1 MSILQDNKY
10 IHSFEDNSD
19 YVYDVQWSPIH
30 PALFAS
36 VDGMG
41 RLDLW
46 NLNQDT
52 EVNISQLE
60 CQLVL
65 CWELIA
71 QRVLSAFYIKKHL
84 VTFYFHPS
92 VQRPPVRPT
101 DSGLDSKLVFIA
113 RLRYIEV
120 SCKRPEML
128 RGFYGRTLLW
138 SFVFKN
144 DFFYIL
150 K

>member
-1 MSILQDNKY
+1 MLQDNKY

-52 EVNISQLE
+52 EVQ
-60 CQLVL
+60 
-65 CWELIA
+65 
-71 QRVLSAFYIKKHL
+71 AFSSLQQSEQAEHYTK
-84 VTFYFHPS
+84 YFCLH
-92 VQRPPVRPT
+92 
-101 DSGLDSKLVFIA
+101 
-113 RLRYIEV
+113 
-120 SCKRPEML
+120 
-128 RGFYGRTLLW
+128 
-138 SFVFKN
+138 
-144 DFFYIL
+144 
-150 K
+150 

>member
-65 CWELIA
+65 C
-71 QRVLSAFYIKKHL
+71 
-84 VTFYFHPS
+84 
-92 VQRPPVRPT
+92 
-101 DSGLDSKLVFIA
+101 
-113 RLRYIEV
+113 
-120 SCKRPEML
+120 
-128 RGFYGRTLLW
+128 
-138 SFVFKN
+138 
-144 DFFYIL
+144 
-150 K
+150 